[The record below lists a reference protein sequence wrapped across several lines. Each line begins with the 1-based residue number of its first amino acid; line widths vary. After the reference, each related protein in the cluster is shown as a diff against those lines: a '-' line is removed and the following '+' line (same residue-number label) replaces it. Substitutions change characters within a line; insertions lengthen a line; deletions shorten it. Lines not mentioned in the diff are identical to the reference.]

1 MLFRFVFSRILTE
14 YGEIRSLSPY
24 SVWMRENTDQNN
36 SEYDHFSRSAI
47 LRIFDIIEYHLM
59 LNPQLNLKSF
69 KNIYQNK
76 DSPEKIECIWSK
88 LFSFL
93 NQSWRESFIKWPLH
107 ISSEWIITSVII
119 WGSDFGVTYMR
130 WLNYLV
136 LSITFISLI
145 LRGEHFF
152 LSWKMI
158 TVFFECTRWLEFKE
172 FEQFCRSTFILK
184 LSTIYPFK
192 VLSSQLVGMIR
203 TVEPI
208 TERYWA

>member
-1 MLFRFVFSRILTE
+1 MAVFGVISRILTE

-119 WGSDFGVTYMR
+119 WGSDFGVTLYA
-130 WLNYLV
+130 LTELFGSEYNFYLFDLERGTLFSELENDYRFLRMHEV
-136 LSITFISLI
+136 IRIQRIWTILSL
-145 LRGEHFF
+145 HFY
-152 LSWKMI
+152 I
-158 TVFFECTRWLEFKE
+158 
-172 FEQFCRSTFILK
+172 
-184 LSTIYPFK
+184 K
-192 VLSSQLVGMIR
+192 VINHI
-203 TVEPI
+203 PI
-208 TERYWA
+208 